1 MHVTCPC
8 TCTCTCTCTCEH
20 VTRACHVADTYHGS
34 TLLAIPG
41 SYGRVLRLSPE
52 GLATLTPDMT
62 PRLTNLWKI
71 GEIAEVAPH
80 PLACP

>member
-1 MHVTCPC
+1 
-8 TCTCTCTCTCEH
+8 
-20 VTRACHVADTYHGS
+20 
-34 TLLAIPG
+34 
-41 SYGRVLRLSPE
+41 VLRLSPE